1 VEIQLYKK
9 YAEDYNKVKL
19 FVKLKLTE
27 TEAKAIKYVTR
38 HEPPLTEY
46 DYVFYRVAYNIFYKQ
61 KNLYEAMNISNYDN
75 YHPSDTT
82 FNNRCDGFK
91 QFLNE
96 IFNVNEMDEI
106 NEAQMN
112 QIAQAFVNFIN
123 KCLQRY
129 NEALNTYVSTNVITT
144 TIQEQHQEQNHQLP
158 EIQLQ
163 HENLILTPQGTFKL
177 SFVPVSNSRNLQE
190 LAQEVT
196 KTFKNIYENQVK
208 IRTQVLEQE
217 IEKYKQEIEKI
228 KQEAFVEG
236 LKTYNQ
242 IKANWRLNSNY
253 LVYKK
258 EIIPTKIKY
267 CGQIYNIPEH
277 LQEFYVKGLK
287 VPIMSIVTSASVSD
301 SYHPNIND
309 GEVCL
314 GDLKGKPLLEVLQKL
329 PRELETINLDS
340 AFDNKPQ
347 ATAYEIV
354 NELEDEGESGSAVW
368 TS

>member
-1 VEIQLYKK
+1 M
-9 YAEDYNKVKL
+9 KL

-217 IEKYKQEIEKI
+217 IEKYKQEIERVKR
-228 KQEAFVEG
+228 EAFVQG
-236 LKTYNQ
+236 LQTFKEIQ
-242 IKANWRLNSNY
+242 KSWRINSNY

-267 CGQIYNIPEH
+267 EGEIYIIPEDKR
-277 LQEFYVKGLK
+277 EFYVKGLK
-287 VPIMSIVTSASVSD
+287 VPIESIVTSAYVSD
-301 SYHPNIND
+301 SYHPNIS
-309 GEVCL
+309 GHVCL
-314 GDLKGKPLLEVLQKL
+314 GDLEGKPLLEVLQKL
-329 PRELETINLDS
+329 PETLETINLDS
-340 AFDNKPQ
+340 AFDDEPK
-347 ATAYEIV
+347 ATAFSV
-354 NELEDEGESGSAVW
+354 LDECENSTEVW